1 MKRGF
6 VDTILLGFVLLASV
20 IALIGTLSDEIIV
33 HNKMND
39 IKNLTTNTALA
50 AAKHYIINE
59 DTTEAETVA
68 NNILSQSKVGTEI
81 VGSIV
86 YNWQLV
92 TQPYHVDVSLNNYTQ
107 DTFWYRFLQ
116 KDSFTIP
123 EIESRAEISVP
134 DPIKDTSDILAPLA
148 INQCNRNDLVSENT
162 IDFTFTVSDDY
173 TDTAMN
179 EFYAVDPECTFP
191 AGNSNFAHFKN
202 LFNQSQVDY
211 VSFDMENT
219 SGSCLVQTSFQNPRS
234 VDPMQLYNNLR
245 TFDLPYEMDILMF
258 DCGTTADTLIV
269 SGILNIKMSNVYDL
283 VDGPVVSGENT
294 KLLTIEATIGGVSE
308 IVLKY

>member
-6 VDTILLGFVLLASV
+6 VDIILLGFVLFAGA
-20 IALIGTLSDEIIV
+20 IALIGTLSDEIVV

-50 AAKHYIINE
+50 AAKHYMINE
-59 DTTEAETVA
+59 DTAQAETVA
-68 NNILSQSKVGTEI
+68 NNILTQSKVGAEI
-81 VGSIV
+81 VGSIT
-86 YNWQLV
+86 YNWQLL
-92 TQPYHVDVSLNNYTQ
+92 TEPFYVDVSLSNYTQ
-107 DTFWYRFLQ
+107 DTFWYRFFQ

-123 EIESRAEISVP
+123 EIESRAQIVDG
-134 DPIKDTSDILAPLA
+134 DPFKTDSDILAPLA
-148 INQCNRNDLVSENT
+148 INQCNRNDLTSENK

-173 TDTAMN
+173 RDTALT
-179 EFYAVDPECTFP
+179 EFFAVDPECNFP

-211 VSFDMENT
+211 INYDIENA
-219 SGSCLVQTSFQNPRS
+219 SDSCLVQTSFQNPRS

-245 TFDLPYEMDILMF
+245 KFNLPYEMDILMF
-258 DCGTTADTLIV
+258 DCGTTADSLIV
-269 SGILNIKMSNVYDL
+269 SGILNIQLSNVYEL

-308 IVLKY
+308 VVLEY